1 VRRFFLRHSEYSGI
15 IANIM
20 KRIGIIA
27 KKGEP
32 EAIKA
37 IKEFIRL
44 LKGRECELY
53 VENDIAAVLKIDG
66 YPRKK
71 IPSKADIIIVFGG
84 DGTLLSVTRLVGDSG
99 VPILGV
105 NLGSLGF
112 ITELSRDEVS
122 DSIDMVFSEKY
133 CFEERIMLL
142 ADVYRGGKKV
152 IQNSAFNDVVLN
164 KSALSRMFEIDIR
177 INNQYVTTFRVDGL
191 IVSTPTG
198 STGHSLSAGGPIL
211 YPTLESFLLTPICP
225 HTLTSRPIVLPD
237 AFILEAGI
245 KTGEDIYMT
254 LDGQEGF
261 PLKVNDKV
269 RIRKAD
275 YKTKFLIVHDRDYF
289 RILRTKLKWGE

>member
-1 VRRFFLRHSEYSGI
+1 
-15 IANIM
+15 M
-20 KRIGIIA
+20 KKIGIIA

-32 EAIKA
+32 EAA
-37 IKEFIRL
+37 RAVKEFIRL
-44 LKGRECELY
+44 LKGRECRFF
-53 VENDIAAVLKIDG
+53 VEKDLAALLEIDG
-66 YPRKK
+66 YPREK
-71 IPSKADIIIVFGG
+71 IPSKSDIIVVFGG
-84 DGTLLSVTRLVGDSG
+84 DGTLLSVARLVGSSG

-112 ITELSRDEVS
+112 ITELSRDELS
-122 DSIDMVFSEKY
+122 DSIDMIFSEKR

-142 ADVYRGGKKV
+142 ADVHRGGKKV
-152 IQNSAFNDVVLN
+152 IQNNAFNDVVLH

-198 STGHSLSAGGPIL
+198 STGHSLSAGGPIM
-211 YPTLESFLLTPICP
+211 YPTLESFLMTPICP

-237 AFILEAGI
+237 TFILDAGI
-245 KTGEDIYMT
+245 KNGEDIYLT

-275 YKTKFLIVHDRDYF
+275 YKTKFLVLHNRDYF